1 MHREARCDMKD
12 NREWLRTG
20 SQLMILSL
28 ISEKDRYGY
37 ELVKELEERSDN
49 TFIMKEG
56 TLYPILHRM
65 EAKGY
70 LKSYSEKGES
80 GKARKYY
87 KITNKGEKQL
97 IEDKKTWEQFSLS
110 VRKVVGE
117 MHVNAFE
124 G

>member
-1 MHREARCDMKD
+1 MKN

-37 ELVKELEERSDN
+37 EIVKELESRSED

-65 EAKGY
+65 ESSGFLESYAE
-70 LKSYSEKGES
+70 KSES
-80 GKARKYY
+80 GKKRKYY
-87 KITNKGEKQL
+87 RITEKGLKQL
-97 IEDKKTWEQFSLS
+97 VEDKKTWEQFSYS
-110 VRKVVGE
+110 VRKVVGG
-117 MHVNAFE
+117 MNVTALE

>member
-1 MHREARCDMKD
+1 MKN

-37 ELVKELEERSDN
+37 EIVKELEERSDD

-65 EAKGY
+65 EDKGY
-70 LKSYSEKGES
+70 LKSYSEKGDA

-87 KITNKGEKQL
+87 KITDKGSKQL
-97 IEDKKTWEQFSLS
+97 VEDKRTWEQFSLS
-110 VRKVVGE
+110 VRKVVGD
-117 MHVNAFE
+117 MHVSAFE

>member
-97 IEDKKTWEQFSLS
+97 VEDKKTWEQFSLS